1 METAHQWVGAYASS
15 VDAAKATPTGIS
27 KQSRASRDSDPE
39 TGSDDDKRD
48 VVRRRSFSRN
58 TSVGSEIWH
67 QSICSA
73 KSEENLWVD
82 SSLEPSCSTTELF
95 LENLLLHKAGE
106 PLDPLNET
114 VGFARQGVDCEA
126 TGVAEQSFWHGVF
139 TLVASAMG
147 AGCLSLP
154 HMMRQS
160 GLGLGLVL
168 LISGAAFAHLS
179 LVVLMSCA
187 RYTKCR
193 SLAQLVALSCC
204 GANGSEAKIMRHG
217 RFRMDL
223 FVDAVLAAYGVAA
236 VLIYMML
243 IGDFLGGIAQ
253 HPALFGS
260 AVAVPRAPLI
270 LGALPVLLPL
280 SLPRE
285 VSALRHICVLSTS
298 AIVFMAVAVL
308 VKTPALSMAHVERGM
323 QIVWFDGDV
332 WTTLKSFSIAVFS
345 FAAHTNAV
353 PVATALKDPRP
364 ARIWRVSLSSVLIE
378 LAVYIVIAVGGY
390 ISFMSDTKQD
400 FIRNYPIDDKLML
413 LVRCVY
419 SVPIIFGVPINLS
432 PAAASLLALAQRAT
446 ADHDGRSSYDEGA
459 WRSKGMLHAVI
470 VTAVLFCC
478 AAMAICSEAIA
489 DVIGLMGSLFG
500 TFICLWWPHQIYS
513 AVLGKLHGHFLAAA
527 LRTLLLAGSIV
538 GISAFFGQLTEFW
551 QAMQAA

>member
-1 METAHQWVGAYASS
+1 METAHLWVGAYASS
-15 VDAAKATPTGIS
+15 VGAARAS
-27 KQSRASRDSDPE
+27 KQNRASRDSDPE
-39 TGSDDDKRD
+39 TGSDDDKTE

-58 TSVGSEIWH
+58 TSVGSEIWN
-67 QSICSA
+67 QSTCSS

-106 PLDPLNET
+106 PLEPLNET
-114 VGFARQGVDCEA
+114 VGFAQHGGDYEA
-126 TGVAEQSFWHGVF
+126 TRVAEQSSLHGVF

-154 HMMRQS
+154 HMMQQS

-168 LISGAAFAHLS
+168 LICGAAFAHLS

-193 SLAQLVALSCC
+193 SLAQLVAL
-204 GANGSEAKIMRHG
+204 GAGGIEAKIMRHG

-270 LGALPVLLPL
+270 LGALPLLLPL

-298 AIVFMAVAVL
+298 AIIFMAVAVF
-308 VKTPALSMAHVERGM
+308 VKTPALSMAHVELGKR
-323 QIVWFDGDV
+323 IVWFDGDV

-390 ISFMSDTKQD
+390 LSFMGDTKQD
-400 FIRNYPIDDKLML
+400 FIRNYPNDDRLML

-419 SVPIIFGVPINLS
+419 SVPIILGVPINLS
-432 PAAASLLALAQRAT
+432 PAAASLLALAQRAM
-446 ADHDGRSSYDEGA
+446 ADRDGRCSYAEGV
-459 WRSKGMLHAVI
+459 WCSKGMLHALI
-470 VTAVLFCC
+470 VTAVLFSC

-500 TFICLWWPHQIYS
+500 TFICLWWPHQIYC
-513 AVLGKLHGHFLAAA
+513 AVLGKLHGHRLATA
-527 LRTLLLAGSIV
+527 LRTLLLAGNIV
-538 GISAFFGQLTEFW
+538 GISAFFGQLIEFW
-551 QAMQAA
+551 

>member
-1 METAHQWVGAYASS
+1 METAHLWVGAYASS
-15 VDAAKATPTGIS
+15 VGAAKVMPTSIT
-27 KQSRASRDSDPE
+27 KQNGNSRDSDPE
-39 TGSDDDKRD
+39 TGSDDDKRE

-58 TSVGSEIWH
+58 TSVGSEIWNP
-67 QSICSA
+67 SNCSS

-106 PLDPLNET
+106 LLEHPNET
-114 VGFARQGVDCEA
+114 VGFARQGGDHEA
-126 TGVAEQSFWHGVF
+126 TGVAEQNSWSGVF

-168 LISGAAFAHLS
+168 LICGAAFAHLS

-193 SLAQLVALSCC
+193 SLAQLVALSC
-204 GANGSEAKIMRHG
+204 GAADIEAKILRQG
-217 RFRMDL
+217 RVRMDL

-270 LGALPVLLPL
+270 LGALPLLLPL

-298 AIVFMAVAVL
+298 AIAFMAVAVL
-308 VKTPALSMAHVERGM
+308 VKTPALTMAHAELGK
-323 QIVWFDGDV
+323 QIVWFDGDA

-345 FAAHTNAV
+345 FASHTNAV
-353 PVATALKDPRP
+353 PVGTTLKDPRP

-378 LAVYIVIAVGGY
+378 LVVYIVIAVGGY
-390 ISFMSDTKQD
+390 LSFMGDTKQD
-400 FIRNYPIDDKLML
+400 FIRNYPNDDRLML

-419 SVPIIFGVPINLS
+419 SVPIVFGVPINLS
-432 PAAASLLALAQRAT
+432 PAAASMLALAQRAT
-446 ADHDGRSSYDEGA
+446 ADHDGRSSYAEGA
-459 WRSKGMLHAVI
+459 WCNKGMLHAFI

-478 AAMAICSEAIA
+478 AAVAICSEAIA

-500 TFICLWWPHQIYS
+500 TFICLWWPYRIYC
-513 AVLGKLHGHFLAAA
+513 AVLGKFHGYRLATA
-527 LRTLLLAGSIV
+527 LRTLWLASTIV

-551 QAMQAA
+551 HGM